1 MKFNAGGIAS
11 ATVFLM
17 LVSLVR
23 LGPIPT
29 FRSAAEKER
38 FASTVQAKV
47 KEGMAGKRV
56 RFRYPEQR

>member
-29 FRSAAEKER
+29 FRSDAEKER
-38 FASTVQAKV
+38 FAAATQKRV
-47 KEGMAGKRV
+47 KEAMGAKKIG
-56 RFRYPEQR
+56 FRYPESR